1 MKTRLAGVF
10 TLSGVAT
17 CVSISR
23 ERLGTALPWA
33 AVFGFRSSA
42 VLVDSIICLLYAGL
56 GCREELE
63 DAVQMDPR
71 ELDDGMFSV
80 HELRET
86 DHAFSSGCAR

>member
-1 MKTRLAGVF
+1 MGWFWTKFRPVCPLALKGLGRPCRGRLSSVF
-10 TLSGVAT
+10 
-17 CVSISR
+17 
-23 ERLGTALPWA
+23 
-33 AVFGFRSSA
+33 
-42 VLVDSIICLLYAGL
+42 VDSIIGLLYAGL

-71 ELDDGMFSV
+71 ELDDGMFSI